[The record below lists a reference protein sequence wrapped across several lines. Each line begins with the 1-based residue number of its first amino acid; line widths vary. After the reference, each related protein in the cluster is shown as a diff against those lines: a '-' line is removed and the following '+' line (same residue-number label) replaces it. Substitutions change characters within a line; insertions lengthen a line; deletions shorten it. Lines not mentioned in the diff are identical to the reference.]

1 MLTVLIDFSLGF
13 YILNLGIGG
22 LYLISAGDG
31 EFPGWVSLLHL
42 LIGTVTFL
50 VIAWAYL
57 ICNTSPKVVHNG

>member
-1 MLTVLIDFSLGF
+1 MLTVLIDFCLGF

-22 LYLISAGDG
+22 LYIISAGDG

-42 LIGTVTFL
+42 LIGTVTFF

-57 ICNTSPKVVHNG
+57 ICNASQRVVDNG

>member
-1 MLTVLIDFSLGF
+1 MLTALIDFSLGF

-42 LIGTVTFL
+42 LIGTAPFFA
-50 VIAWAYL
+50 IAWAYL
-57 ICNTSPKVVHNG
+57 ICNASQKVVDNG